1 MTCQIT
7 LRSTSAA
14 ATSGAPSPQGT
25 ATVRYGSDSLRKY
38 TGPKYVRPIRVF
50 TKRGSCERS
59 RRLPT
64 SFGAKR
70 DTSSCTLPVAS
81 SWTSSVMAGTSRSRR
96 RKSISRCSRASA
108 GSVKGT
114 SIGARDGKVPRS
126 RPTEDLRHEAR
137 GLDALRAVV
146 RAVGDEPSVAH
157 PELGGK
163 RRGDTTGQGGL
174 EQHGRDV
181 HGGDVRHEEGVARA
195 QALDDLIEIGRRA
208 DDPRHDLD

>member
-1 MTCQIT
+1 M
-7 LRSTSAA
+7 
-14 ATSGAPSPQGT
+14 
-25 ATVRYGSDSLRKY
+25 VRYGSDSLRKY

-114 SIGARDGKVPRS
+114 SIAARTCSSIPFTNCSMR
-126 RPTEDLRHEAR
+126 
-137 GLDALRAVV
+137 
-146 RAVGDEPSVAH
+146 VAA
-157 PELGGK
+157 
-163 RRGDTTGQGGL
+163 
-174 EQHGRDV
+174 
-181 HGGDVRHEEGVARA
+181 ARA
-195 QALDDLIEIGRRA
+195 CWRWSRTSAAFVCR
-208 DDPRHDLD
+208 